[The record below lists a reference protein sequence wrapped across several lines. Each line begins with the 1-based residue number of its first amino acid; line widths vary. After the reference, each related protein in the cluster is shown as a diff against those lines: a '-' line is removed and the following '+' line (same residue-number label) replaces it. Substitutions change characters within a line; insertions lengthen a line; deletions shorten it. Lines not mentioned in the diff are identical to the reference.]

1 MIRSPTILVVEDD
14 APVRRGLVDTL
25 TGVGYEVLEAGDG
38 KKGMELAERATI
50 DLLLLDL
57 VLPFF
62 SGFQILEKV
71 SQVRAGLPVIILS
84 ARGEENDRVKGLK
97 MGADDYVVKPFSAR
111 ELLARV
117 DAVLRRSPER
127 HAEMENFPIPD
138 GTVSLLKAHVEFK
151 NGDTESLSEREVELL
166 RYMAA
171 HAGRPLSRQ
180 EILKRVWRLD
190 SRNLE
195 TRTVD
200 MHIANLRTKFHD
212 LGNAP
217 RTIVTVRG
225 KGYLLNIPE

>member
-1 MIRSPTILVVEDD
+1 MIKAPTILVVEDD
-14 APVRRGLVDTL
+14 APVRRGVVDTL
-25 TGVGYEVLEAGDG
+25 AGAGYQVLEAGDG
-38 KKGMELAERATI
+38 RMGMELAAQATI

-62 SGFQILEKV
+62 DGFQILEQV
-71 SQVRAGLPVIILS
+71 SRQRAGLPVIILS
-84 ARGEENDRVKGLK
+84 ARGEENDRVRGLK

-127 HAEMENFPIPD
+127 HPEMERFPIPD
-138 GTVSLLKAHVEFK
+138 GTVNLLKAEVVFE
-151 NGDTESLSEREVELL
+151 NGERESLSEREIELL

-190 SRNLE
+190 SQNLE

-200 MHIANLRTKFHD
+200 MHIANLRAKFHD